1 MTTIITE
8 GVSIVYLK
16 LLPFI
21 IFITG
26 NMLCMETE
34 KKLHCVVC
42 ALTYLLDQLKPI
54 LQGILDAINAT
65 KNRASVNHT
74 AARADQSFT
83 PYPSKIVLTLQCSF

>member
-26 NMLCMETE
+26 NMSCMEIE
-34 KKLHCVVC
+34 KKLHRGVWE
-42 ALTYLLDQLKPI
+42 I
-54 LQGILDAINAT
+54 LFPNNTDFSILVTLGWA
-65 KNRASVNHT
+65 
-74 AARADQSFT
+74 
-83 PYPSKIVLTLQCSF
+83 PYIKS

>member
-26 NMLCMETE
+26 NMSCMETE
-34 KKLHCVVC
+34 KKLHCGVC

-54 LQGILDAINAT
+54 LQGILDSINAM
-65 KNRASVNHT
+65 KNRASVKDT
-74 AARADQSFT
+74 TPRAD
-83 PYPSKIVLTLQCSF
+83 